1 MNDERSEH
9 RLREWFVSAPTIAE
23 PPSIHE
29 YLAAVPIL
37 HPSPARTSA
46 WTGRTRVVFLAAAI
60 ALVAIAAIFAV
71 VGSHLLDRTPAPTG
85 MPTSPN
91 PSLSSSLI
99 GSATRIGQWAGKSAS
114 FAATT
119 DGPVVVIPAGVP
131 GSAAGAAPCPQS
143 TIGSIGATSID
154 WNLAPGA
161 ILELA
166 GDRSASP
173 VGLGVSSDCSQAT
186 VALPAGSGRFDIRP
200 APNLFPRY
208 TPFFARKPGDPSTLA
223 AWVADP
229 LKGGFLS
236 WSTDGGATWQSRTN
250 ARPIGWDAAG
260 NFWTIGPHGAV
271 ARSRGPGFS
280 STIQSGVAFDL
291 GAPVGSIAADIA
303 AAAVFRDRILVAPPV
318 GGLQSGATAGSTSPE
333 RSLDLQIWDISAGNL
348 YVAAVGL
355 DGATGRAELAISA
368 DGRTFTLSPLP
379 SAFATGRGAP
389 VRLLALDDR
398 VLLSDG
404 GENGLIGI
412 WSIPVA
418 GLPPPPPVAT
428 PAPTPALPSSP
439 PAEKTSTWTPV
450 AFPSLPHSPDFG
462 GPAGGISALP
472 GGGFI
477 DFVRMAVDQAAV
489 VTSADGTTWTQTGKV
504 SGLGLANIAGP
515 VAFDGKRYVALG
527 GEGGGQ
533 YYGMQ
538 LNGAAWVSTDLAHW
552 TKAPAQEAFAGA
564 EFNGLAAGPNGFVAV
579 GYDASGSSVW
589 TSPDG
594 LHWAVV
600 GNDPALPRDSAWP
613 SNIVHTQRGFLMI
626 GRIDQKAAAWT
637 STDGRTWTVHA
648 PLVVGSD
655 ALPGGLATGA
665 DGYVTLAS
673 GPPTAEVTPG
683 DFRSPVAPWIS
694 SDGIIWRPEPASPA
708 LFGANA
714 AIVAAPGGFV
724 AAGTVGLDPDARV
737 WTSTNGVEW
746 VPVAGV
752 DLRGVGSVELVSDG
766 RHVILAAGGDN
777 GSVTFVSRGVDR

>member
-1 MNDERSEH
+1 MNDERSEQ

-23 PPSIHE
+23 PPSVHE
-29 YLAAVPIL
+29 FLAAVPIL

-60 ALVAIAAIFAV
+60 ALVAIAVIFAV

-114 FAATT
+114 FATTT
-119 DGPVVVIPAGVP
+119 DGPVVVVPAGVP
-131 GSAAGAAPCPQS
+131 GSAAGAPCSAS

-186 VALPAGSGRFDIRP
+186 VALPAGSGGFDIRP
-200 APNLFPRY
+200 APNLFPREA
-208 TPFFARKPGDPSTLA
+208 PFFARKPGDPSTLA

-236 WSTDGGATWQSRTN
+236 WSTDGGATWQSLTSG
-250 ARPIGWDAAG
+250 RPIGWDPAG
-260 NFWTIGPHGAV
+260 NFWTIGRDGAV

-291 GAPVGSIAADIA
+291 GASTGSIAADIA
-303 AAAVFRDRILVAPPV
+303 AAAVFRDRILVAPTG
-318 GGLQSGATAGSTSPE
+318 GGLQSGATAESTAPE
-333 RSLDLQIWDISAGNL
+333 RSLDLQVWDISAGNL

-355 DGATGRAELAISA
+355 DGTTGRAELAISA

-418 GLPPPPPVAT
+418 GLPAPPPVAT

-477 DFVRMAVDQAAV
+477 DFVRTAVNQAAV
-489 VTSADGTTWTQTGKV
+489 VTSADGTTWTQTGRV

-533 YYGMQ
+533 FYGAQ
-538 LNGAAWVSTDLAHW
+538 SNGAAWVSTDLAHW
-552 TKAPAQEAFAGA
+552 TKAPAQDAFGGA
-564 EFNGLAAGPNGFVAV
+564 EFRGLAAGPRGFVAI
-579 GYDASGSSVW
+579 GYDASGASVW
-589 TSPDG
+589 RSPDG
-594 LHWAVV
+594 LHWTVV
-600 GNDPALPRDSAWP
+600 TNDRALPRDSAEP
-613 SNIVHTQRGFLMI
+613 SDIVSTANGFLMI
-626 GRIDQKAAAWT
+626 GRINQEAAAWT
-637 STDGRTWTVHA
+637 STDGLVWTVHT

-655 ALPGGLATGA
+655 ALPGGLAKGLV
-665 DGYVTLAS
+665 GWVTLSS
-673 GPPTAEVTPG
+673 GSPTVEVSPG
-683 DFRSPVAPWIS
+683 DFRSSVAPWVS
-694 SDGIIWRPEPASPA
+694 SDGMSWRQEPASPA

-714 AIVAAPGGFV
+714 AIVAVPGGFV
-724 AAGTVGLDPDARV
+724 AAGTVGLDPGARL

-766 RHVILAAGGDN
+766 RHVLLAGGGDN
-777 GSVTFVSRGVDR
+777 GSVLLASNGVDR